1 MSETIKRDI
10 LPSNGFGVGDLW
22 YRAARV
28 GCGVELARVY
38 MKKVSEVVIPKEV
51 QYEQYTYEV
60 TGIADCPFS
69 CCKSLKSITIPNNIT
84 SIESCGFSGVFGG
97 CSSLTSIIV
106 QNGNPTYDSRN
117 NCNAIIETRSNT
129 LIAGCPTTNIPDS
142 VTSIGYSAFNG
153 CESLTSTTIPNSV
166 KNIGK
171 RAFYNCTGLTF
182 ITIPESVE
190 SIGDSAFAG
199 CSSLTS
205 VTIPDSVTSIG
216 VDAFPKH
223 TKIIRE

>member
-1 MSETIKRDI
+1 MSEAIKRDI

-28 GCGVELARVY
+28 GNGVELARVY
-38 MKKVSEVVIPKEV
+38 MKKVSEVVIAKEV

-60 TGIADCPFS
+60 TRIADCPFS

-129 LIAGCPTTNIPDS
+129 LIAGCPTTIIPNS

-153 CESLTSTTIPNSV
+153 CESLTSIIIPNSI

-171 RAFYNCTGLTF
+171 RAFYRTGLTF
-182 ITIPESVE
+182 ITIPNSVE

-205 VTIPDSVTSIG
+205 VTIPNSVTSIG